1 MSHNP
6 IFRFT
11 VKRRFKIILLLATQ
25 AFTLHVNAAATF
37 LTGCFPV
44 KGDVKVTLNDELSS
58 AMNYA
63 GNTISPLNN
72 YMIPAEP
79 QPAQC
84 SSCPG
89 LRSTDKENMY
99 SYRATPLMAGSTPGY
114 GKLTDKLD
122 IQLTLFTDTV
132 AGGGTLTKL
141 TTYPITA
148 PPTSTFEGTND
159 ESTQSLCAK
168 SPAAGVPQRTF
179 NWNKLTA
186 SIHIV
191 QPIFGT
197 ELIPTQ
203 TLAET
208 SLCIFYGTGSC
219 SFANAQLASRM
230 TISGSLSAPL
240 SCTINAGS
248 IINVG
253 FNSVAS
259 SNFVAQG
266 QPPVGFAL
274 RDVDINFHCDNPA
287 SDNTDKIKLTLTSD
301 QGVSDTGTGYIA
313 KMMGR
318 DDIGVRMYDSNNLN
332 VALDGSMEFP
342 IKLDGNGDGHIL
354 MSAAPVATTSAQP
367 APGKFEGNVTVRMD
381 IK

>member
-1 MSHNP
+1 MPNASLYRATQSAYG
-6 IFRFT
+6 IT
-11 VKRRFKIILLLATQ
+11 ILLLATLFAAPQ
-25 AFTLHVNAAATF
+25 AHATNF
-37 LTGCFPV
+37 LTGCFPT
-44 KGDVKVTLNDELSS
+44 KGDVSVRLDYEVGT
-58 AMNYA
+58 AMNYS
-63 GNTISPLNN
+63 GNTFIPLKDF
-72 YMIPAEP
+72 IAPSEP

-89 LRSTDKENMY
+89 VTSKSIENMY
-99 SYRATPLMAGSTPGY
+99 SYRTTPLLTGSISGY
-114 GKLTDKLD
+114 GKLTDNLD
-122 IQLTLFTDTV
+122 IQLTLYSDTV
-132 AGGGTLTKL
+132 AGGVVETTLV
-141 TTYPITA
+141 TYPIAA

-186 SIHIV
+186 SIHIAK
-191 QPIFGT
+191 PIFGT
-197 ELIPTQ
+197 EVIPSQ
-203 TLAET
+203 TVAET

-230 TISGSLSAPL
+230 TLSGQLTAPL

-248 IINVG
+248 VINID
-253 FNSVAS
+253 FNSIAR
-259 SNFVAQG
+259 SNFTAQG
-266 QPPVGFAL
+266 QPPTGFAL
-274 RDVDINFHCDNPA
+274 RDVDIKFHCDNPA
-287 SDNTDKIKLTLTSD
+287 VDNTDKIKLTLSSD

-342 IKLDGNGDGHIL
+342 IRLDSNGDGHIL
-354 MSAAPVATTSAQP
+354 MTAAPVATTSAQP

>member
-6 IFRFT
+6 IFHFT
-11 VKRRFKIILLLATQ
+11 VKRRFKIILLLTTL
-25 AFTLHVNAAATF
+25 AFTLHANAAATF

-72 YMIPAEP
+72 FMVPAEP
-79 QPAQC
+79 LPAQC

-99 SYRATPLMAGSTPGY
+99 SYRATPLLAGMTPGY

-132 AGGGTLTKL
+132 AGGETLTKL
-141 TTYPITA
+141 TTYPNTA
-148 PPTSTFEGTND
+148 PATSTTEGTNT
-159 ESTQSLCAK
+159 ESTQSVCAK
-168 SPAAGVPQRTF
+168 SPAPGVPQRVF

-191 QPIFGT
+191 RPIFGT

-248 IINVG
+248 VINVD
-253 FNSVAS
+253 FNSVAR

-301 QGVSDTGTGYIA
+301 QGVSDTETGYIA

-332 VALDGSMEFP
+332 VALDGSAEFP
-342 IKLDGNGDGHIL
+342 IALNSNGDGHIQ
-354 MSAAPVATTSAQP
+354 MSAAPVATTSTP
-367 APGKFEGNVTVRMD
+367 PEPGKFEGNVTVKMD